1 MEMHIVHVASEG
13 KGDPTP
19 ILYSALGFMFDVDDY
34 DQSITPKEMKTVNEF
49 FDSLKFEN
57 IPPTGKAEKHV
68 LNDNATVPLAN
79 LVGLQSGA
87 GRWVYTGSLT
97 TPPCTV
103 GVFFQVYDRVLPIS
117 RKHLNMYL
125 AQQREYSQDV
135 VYTKDGKQTASS
147 KVSLDKTGNWRVTNK
162 VDNHDVYYLKANH
175 PAQLKQ
181 DYDDSAMTMGI
192 LFAVFMVLIII
203 MIGVTLTLRKKIEAK
218 ASSMMLEGGAKVE
231 LGALSS
237 ACRINQVN
245 KL

>member
-34 DQSITPKEMKTVNEF
+34 DQSITPGEMKTVNEF

-175 PAQLKQ
+175 PA
-181 DYDDSAMTMGI
+181 
-192 LFAVFMVLIII
+192 
-203 MIGVTLTLRKKIEAK
+203 
-218 ASSMMLEGGAKVE
+218 
-231 LGALSS
+231 
-237 ACRINQVN
+237 
-245 KL
+245 